1 MKRRTHIKIKYKG
14 EEYSHILRDAIREN
28 ITSLPS
34 RKLIIRK
41 FKMDRSKKLIS
52 IESSNQNH
60 DNPFSPIDRETSK
73 FPNFRP
79 KILRPRD
86 NISTVTRRRVPLS
99 SYPSFLKGGQRITPA
114 KNTTRHKKRKKGV
127 FERVKQNGSLI
138 TNKRVHREREREG
151 EKEGEGEIAFH
162 SILFNPATAT

>member
-1 MKRRTHIKIKYKG
+1 
-14 EEYSHILRDAIREN
+14 
-28 ITSLPS
+28 
-34 RKLIIRK
+34 
-41 FKMDRSKKLIS
+41 MDRSKKLIS

-138 TNKRVHREREREG
+138 TNKRVHRERKRGRGRKRGRE
-151 EKEGEGEIAFH
+151 KLR
-162 SILFNPATAT
+162 SIRSFLTLPPRLKLCRLSMKG